1 MFIKV
6 HIAFPFFLVYNPPR
20 KESQVRSQE
29 GFSLATTYTA
39 KDITVLE
46 GLEPVRKRPAMY
58 IGSTDSRGLHHL
70 VWEML
75 DNAVDEALNG
85 YCTEIKVTIEKDGG
99 VTVTD
104 NGRGI
109 PVDIHPKT
117 KRPAIET
124 ILCTLHA
131 GGKFD
136 HTVYKSSG
144 GLHGVGASVVNA
156 LSEVFIATSRRD
168 GFEWTQE
175 FSRGKPKGSL
185 KKGKPTRAHGTSIY
199 FRPDPDIFSKTF
211 FNFKSITE
219 TAESKAFLNKG
230 LKITIEN
237 KVDAE
242 KAVTFQY
249 DNGIKD
255 YITRIVQGTQLVN
268 PEPFYFEKEDD
279 FRIECAFHWTIATDT
294 EIHSYANSINTSDGG
309 THEQAVKT
317 ALTKAV
323 RAYAERKNLIP
334 KNIKSIA
341 PEDVYEG
348 LYGIISLLVKNPQFQ
363 GQTKEKLNNPEI
375 SSPLETAVKTA
386 CEAYLLA
393 NPTMADAVV
402 KRVLLAA
409 EARLASR
416 AAKENVSRKLSS
428 LKLNLPGKL
437 ADCSS
442 SRVEDTELFIV
453 EGDSAGGSAK
463 MARDRKTQAVLAL
476 RGKILNVEQVASLE
490 KIQTN
495 IEIKNLLA
503 TLGCGVGQHFD
514 LGKLRY
520 NRVILMTDADVD
532 GAHISV
538 LLLTFIY
545 RYMPELI
552 NKGHVYLA
560 MPPLYKIEVGKEVH
574 YAMDEMEKEKLLAK
588 LNGKKFEVGRFKGL
602 GEMNPETLKE
612 TTMNP
617 KTRSLMKVQVVDH
630 KATSDVFERLMGK
643 DPKPRFIFIK
653 ERAEFAELDI

>member
-1 MFIKV
+1 M
-6 HIAFPFFLVYNPPR
+6 
-20 KESQVRSQE
+20 
-29 GFSLATTYTA
+29 ATTYTA

-58 IGSTDSRGLHHL
+58 IGSTDARGLHHL
-70 VWEML
+70 VWETL

-85 YCTEIKVTIEKDGG
+85 YCTAITLTLEKDGG
-99 VTVTD
+99 VTVVD

-136 HTVYKSSG
+136 HTAYKSSG

-156 LSEVFIATSRRD
+156 LAELFIATVWRD
-168 GFEWTQE
+168 GYEWIQE
-175 FSRGKPKGSL
+175 FSRGKPKGAL
-185 KKGKPTRAHGTSIY
+185 KKGKPTKAHGTRIY
-199 FRPDPDIFSKTF
+199 FRPDPDVFSKSH
-211 FNFKSITE
+211 FNYKTILE
-219 TAESKAFLNKG
+219 VAESKAFLNKG

-237 KVDAE
+237 TRDGE
-242 KAVTFQY
+242 KPVAFKY
-249 DNGIKD
+249 ENGIQD
-255 YITRIVQGTQLVN
+255 YIKRIVQGTTVVN
-268 PEPFYFEKEDD
+268 TDAFYYEKEDD
-279 FRIECAFHWTIATDT
+279 FKIECAIHWTIATDM

-309 THEQAVKT
+309 THELAVRSG
-317 ALTKAV
+317 LTKAV

-334 KNIKSIA
+334 KNLKTIA

-348 LYGIISLLVKNPQFQ
+348 LYGIVSVLIKNPQFQ

-375 SSPLETAVKTA
+375 SSPIESSIKNA
-386 CEAYLLA
+386 CEAYMLA
-393 NPTMADAVV
+393 NPTMADAIVR
-402 KRVLLAA
+402 RVLLAT

-416 AAKENVSRKLSS
+416 AAKDNVTRKLSS

-442 SRVEDTELFIV
+442 NKIEETELFIV

-463 MARDRKTQAVLAL
+463 MARDRKTQAVLSL

-490 KIQTN
+490 RIQQNT
-495 IEIKNLLA
+495 EIKNLLA
-503 TLGCGVGQHFD
+503 TLGCGVGAHFD
-514 LGKLRY
+514 LNKLRY
-520 NRVILMTDADVD
+520 QRVILMTDADVD

-545 RYMPELI
+545 RHMPDLI
-552 NKGHVYLA
+552 THGHVHLA
-560 MPPLYKIEVGKEVH
+560 MPPLYKIEAGKEVF
-574 YAMDEMEKEKLLAK
+574 YAMDEMEKEKVLAK
-588 LNGKKFEVGRFKGL
+588 LNGRKVEVGRFKGL

-630 KATSDVFERLMGK
+630 KATGDVFERLMGK
-643 DPKPRFIFIK
+643 DPKARFIFIK

>member
-1 MFIKV
+1 M
-6 HIAFPFFLVYNPPR
+6 
-20 KESQVRSQE
+20 
-29 GFSLATTYTA
+29 ATTYTA

-70 VWEML
+70 VWEVL

-85 YCTEIKVTIEKDGG
+85 YCTQINLVIEKDGG
-99 VTVTD
+99 VTIID

-117 KRPAIET
+117 KKPALET

-136 HTVYKSSG
+136 HIAYKSSG

-156 LSEVFIATSRRD
+156 LSEVFFVTVRRD

-175 FSRGKPKGSL
+175 FSRGKPKGGL
-185 KKGKPTRAHGTSIY
+185 KKGKPSRAHGTSIY
-199 FRPDPDIFSKTF
+199 FKPDPDVFSKTHY
-211 FNFKSITE
+211 NYKTILDVV
-219 TAESKAFLNKG
+219 ESKAFLNKG
-230 LKITIEN
+230 LKIIVEN
-237 KVDAE
+237 VRDGE
-242 KAVTFQY
+242 KPVSFRY

-255 YITRIVQGTQLVN
+255 YISRIVQGVQLVN

-279 FRIECAFHWTIATDT
+279 FKIECAVHWTTATDT
-294 EIHSYANSINTSDGG
+294 EIRSFANSIGTSDGG
-309 THEQAVKT
+309 THEQALKS

-323 RAYAERKNLIP
+323 RAYAERKNMIP
-334 KNIKSIA
+334 KNIKALA

-348 LYGIISLLVKNPQFQ
+348 LYGIVSVLVKNPQFQ

-375 SSPLETAVKTA
+375 SSPIETSVKNA

-393 NPTMADAVV
+393 NPTMSEAVV

-416 AAKENVSRKLSS
+416 AAKDSVTRKLSS

-437 ADCSS
+437 SDCSS
-442 SRVEDTELFIV
+442 NRVEDTELFIV

-463 MARDRKTQAVLAL
+463 MARDRKTQAVLSL

-490 KIQTN
+490 KIQAN
-495 IEIKNLLA
+495 NEIKNLLA

-514 LGKLRY
+514 INKLRY
-520 NRVILMTDADVD
+520 NRIILMTDADVD

-552 NKGHVYLA
+552 NRGHVYLA
-560 MPPLYKIEVGKEVH
+560 MPPLYKIEAGKEVI
-574 YAMDEMEKEKLLAK
+574 YAMDEMEKEKILAK
-588 LNGKKFEVGRFKGL
+588 LNGKKYEVGRFKGL
-602 GEMNPETLKE
+602 GEMNPETLNE

-617 KTRSLMKVQVVDH
+617 KTRTLMKVLVVDH
-630 KATSDVFERLMGK
+630 KATGDVFERLMGK
-643 DPKPRFIFIK
+643 DPKARFVFIK
-653 ERAEFAELDI
+653 ERAEFAEIDI

>member
-1 MFIKV
+1 MSVAK
-6 HIAFPFFLVYNPPR
+6 
-20 KESQVRSQE
+20 
-29 GFSLATTYTA
+29 TYTA

-58 IGSTDSRGLHHL
+58 IGSTDVRGLHHL
-70 VWEML
+70 AWEVL

-85 YCTEIKVTIEKDGG
+85 FCTDIKMVIENDGG
-99 VTVTD
+99 ITVTD

-136 HTVYKSSG
+136 HGAYKSSG

-156 LSEVFIATSRRD
+156 LSEVFIATVWRD
-168 GFEWTQE
+168 GYEWAQE
-175 FSRGKPKGSL
+175 FSRGKPKGNL
-185 KKGKPTRAHGTSIY
+185 KKGKPSKAHGTEIY
-199 FRPDPDIFSKTF
+199 FKPDSAIFSKTHY
-211 FNFKSITE
+211 NFKTIVGV
-219 TAESKAFLNKG
+219 AESKAFLNKG
-230 LKITIEN
+230 LKITVAD
-237 KVDAE
+237 KLGDE
-242 KAVTFQY
+242 KAVTFKY
-249 DNGIKD
+249 ENGIKD
-255 YITRIVQGTQLVN
+255 YIARIVQGVSLVN
-268 PEPFYFEKEDD
+268 PEPFYFEKEDE
-279 FRIECAFHWTIATDT
+279 FKVECAMHWTTATDT
-294 EIHSYANSINTSDGG
+294 EIHSYANSINTTDGG
-309 THEQAVKT
+309 THELAVRSG
-317 ALTKAV
+317 LTKAV

-334 KNIKSIA
+334 KNIKAIA

-348 LYGIISLLVKNPQFQ
+348 LYGIVSVLIKNPQFQ

-375 SSPLETAVKTA
+375 SSPIESSVKNG

-416 AAKENVSRKLSS
+416 AAKDSVTRKLSS

-442 SRVEDTELFIV
+442 NKVEDTELFIV

-463 MARDRKTQAVLAL
+463 MARDRKTQAVLSL

-490 KIQTN
+490 RIQAN
-495 IEIKNLLA
+495 NEIKNLLA
-503 TLGCGVGQHFD
+503 TLGCGVGQHMD
-514 LGKLRY
+514 VNKLRY
-520 NRVILMTDADVD
+520 GRVILMTDADVD

-552 NKGHVYLA
+552 NKGHVFLA
-560 MPPLYKIEVGKEVH
+560 MPPLYRIEAGKEVF
-574 YAMDEMEKEKLLAK
+574 YAMDEMEKEKILAK
-588 LNGKKFEVGRFKGL
+588 LNGRKYDVGRFKGL

-617 KTRSLMKVQVVDH
+617 KSRSLMKVQVLDH
-630 KATSDVFERLMGK
+630 KATNDVFERLMGK
-643 DPKPRFIFIK
+643 DPKPRFLFIK

>member
-1 MFIKV
+1 M
-6 HIAFPFFLVYNPPR
+6 AA
-20 KESQVRSQE
+20 S
-29 GFSLATTYTA
+29 YTA

-58 IGSTDSRGLHHL
+58 IGTTDVRGLHHL
-70 VWEML
+70 VWEVL

-85 YCTEIKVTIEKDGG
+85 YCTSITLRIEKDGG

-136 HTVYKSSG
+136 HTAYKSSG

-156 LSEVFIATSRRD
+156 LAETFVATVWRD
-168 GFEWTQE
+168 GFEWSQE
-175 FSRGKPKGSL
+175 FSRGKPLGGL
-185 KKGKPTRAHGTSIY
+185 KKGKPTKMHGTQIY
-199 FRPDPDIFSKTF
+199 FRPDPEVFSKTI
-211 FNFKSITE
+211 FNYKTILEVS
-219 TAESKAFLNKG
+219 ESKAFLNKG

-237 KVDAE
+237 ARDGE
-242 KAVTFQY
+242 EPVTFKY
-249 DNGIKD
+249 DNGIQD
-255 YITRIVQGTQLVN
+255 YIKRIVQGTTVVN
-268 PEPFYFEKEDD
+268 PEPFYFEKEDE
-279 FRIECAFHWTIATDT
+279 FKIECAVHWTIATDM

-309 THEQAVKT
+309 THEISVRSG
-317 ALTKAV
+317 LTKAV
-323 RAYAERKNLIP
+323 RAYAERKNLVP
-334 KNIKSIA
+334 KNIKTIA

-348 LYGIISLLVKNPQFQ
+348 LYGIVSVLVKNPQFQ
-363 GQTKEKLNNPEI
+363 GQTKEKLNNPDI
-375 SSPLETAVKTA
+375 SSPIENSIKNA
-386 CEAYLLA
+386 CEAWLLA

-416 AAKENVSRKLSS
+416 AAKDNVTRKLSS

-442 SRVEDTELFIV
+442 NKVEETELFIV

-463 MARDRKTQAVLAL
+463 MARDRKTQAVLSL

-490 KIQTN
+490 KIQAN
-495 IEIKNLLA
+495 NEIKNLLA
-503 TLGCGVGQHFD
+503 TLGCGVGAHFD
-514 LGKLRY
+514 INKLRY
-520 NRVILMTDADVD
+520 HRVILMTDADVD

-552 NKGHVYLA
+552 NHGHVYLA
-560 MPPLYKIEVGKEVH
+560 MPPLFKIEAGKEVY
-574 YAMDEMEKEKLLAK
+574 YAMDEMEKEKILSK
-588 LNGKKFEVGRFKGL
+588 LNGKKYEVGRFKGL

-612 TTMNP
+612 TTMSP
-617 KTRSLMKVQVVDH
+617 KTRTLMRVQVMDH
-630 KATSDVFERLMGK
+630 KATGDVFERLMGK
-643 DPKPRFIFIK
+643 DPKARFIFIQ

>member
-1 MFIKV
+1 M
-6 HIAFPFFLVYNPPR
+6 A
-20 KESQVRSQE
+20 
-29 GFSLATTYTA
+29 GTYTA

-58 IGSTDSRGLHHL
+58 IGSTDAAGLHHL
-70 VWEML
+70 VWEVL

-85 YCTEIKVTIEKDGG
+85 YCTEISISLEKDGG
-99 VTVTD
+99 VTITD

-136 HTVYKSSG
+136 HTAYKSSG

-156 LSEVFIATSRRD
+156 LSEVFVATVWRD

-175 FSRGKPKGSL
+175 FSRGIPKAGL
-185 KKGKPTRAHGTSIY
+185 KKGRPTKAHGTAIY
-199 FRPDPDIFSKTF
+199 FRPDPQIFSKTH
-211 FNFKSITE
+211 FNYKTILQV
-219 TAESKAFLNKG
+219 AESKAFLNKG
-230 LKITIEN
+230 LKIIVQNNRDGEGP
-237 KVDAE
+237 
-242 KAVTFQY
+242 VTFKY
-249 DNGIKD
+249 DNGIQD
-255 YITRIVQGTQLVN
+255 YIKRIVESAKLVN
-268 PEPFYFEKEDD
+268 QEPFYFEKEED
-279 FRIECAFHWTIATDT
+279 FKIECAVHWTTSTDT
-294 EIHSYANSINTSDGG
+294 EIRSYANSINTLGGG
-309 THEQAVKT
+309 THELAVKA

-323 RAYAERKNLIP
+323 RSYAERKNLIP
-334 KNIKSIA
+334 KNIKNIA

-348 LYGIISLLVKNPQFQ
+348 LYGIVSVLVKNPQFQ

-375 SSPLETAVKTA
+375 ASPIETAVKNA
-386 CEAYLLA
+386 CEAWLLA
-393 NPTMADAVV
+393 NPTMADGVV

-416 AAKENVSRKLSS
+416 AAKESVVRKLST

-442 SRVEDTELFIV
+442 SRVDDTELFIV

-463 MARDRKTQAVLAL
+463 MARDRKTQAVLSL
-476 RGKILNVEQVASLE
+476 RGKILNVEQVASLDR
-490 KIQTN
+490 IQSN
-495 IEIKNLLA
+495 NEIKNLLA
-503 TLGCGVGQHFD
+503 TLGCGVGQHFNI
-514 LGKLRY
+514 GRLRY
-520 NRVILMTDADVD
+520 GRVILMTDADVD

-545 RYMPELI
+545 RHMPELI
-552 NKGHVYLA
+552 NQGKVFLA
-560 MPPLYKIEVGKEVH
+560 MPPLYKIEAGKDVF
-574 YAMDEMEKEKLLAK
+574 YAMDEMEKEKILAK
-588 LNGKKFEVGRFKGL
+588 LNGRKYEVSRFKGL
-602 GEMNPETLKE
+602 GEMSPETLKE
-612 TTMNP
+612 TTMDP
-617 KTRSLMKVQVVDH
+617 KTRTLLKVQVVDH
-630 KATSDVFERLMGK
+630 KATGETFEKLMGK
-643 DPKPRFIFIK
+643 DPKARFVFIK

>member
-1 MFIKV
+1 
-6 HIAFPFFLVYNPPR
+6 
-20 KESQVRSQE
+20 
-29 GFSLATTYTA
+29 
-39 KDITVLE
+39 
-46 GLEPVRKRPAMY
+46 MY
-58 IGSTDSRGLHHL
+58 IGSTDVRGLHHL
-70 VWEML
+70 VWEVL
-75 DNAVDEALNG
+75 DNSVDEALNG
-85 YCTEIKVTIEKDGG
+85 YCTEIKLTIEKDGG
-99 VTVTD
+99 VTVVD

-109 PVDIHPKT
+109 PVDTHPKT

-136 HTVYKSSG
+136 HAVYKSSG

-156 LSEVFIATSRRD
+156 LSEVFVATVWRD
-168 GFEWTQE
+168 GFEWVQE
-175 FSRGKPKGSL
+175 FSRGKTKGSL
-185 KKGKPTRAHGTSIY
+185 KKGKPTRAHGTQIY
-199 FRPDPDIFSKTF
+199 FRPDPEIFSKTG
-211 FNFKSITE
+211 FNYKDILAVS
-219 TAESKAFLNKG
+219 ESKAFLNKG
-230 LKITIEN
+230 LRITIEN
-237 KVDAE
+237 LREGE
-242 KAVTFQY
+242 KPVTFKY
-249 DNGIKD
+249 DNGIQD
-255 YITRIVQGTQLVN
+255 YIKRIVSGTTVVN
-268 PEPFYFEKEDD
+268 PDPFYFEKEDD
-279 FRIECAFHWTIATDT
+279 FKIECAVHWTLATDM

-309 THEQAVKT
+309 THELAVRSG
-317 ALTKAV
+317 LTKAV
-323 RAYAERKNLIP
+323 RAYAERKGLIP

-348 LYGIISLLVKNPQFQ
+348 LYGIVSVLIKNPQFQ

-375 SSPLETAVKTA
+375 SSPIEGSVKNA

-416 AAKENVSRKLSS
+416 AAKENVIRKLSS

-442 SRVEDTELFIV
+442 NKVEETELFIV

-463 MARDRKTQAVLAL
+463 MARDRKTQAVLSL

-495 IEIKNLLA
+495 NEIKNLLA
-503 TLGCGVGQHFD
+503 TLGCGVGDHLD
-514 LGKLRY
+514 ITRLRY
-520 NRVILMTDADVD
+520 SRIILMTDADVD

-545 RYMPELI
+545 RYIPELI
-552 NKGHVYLA
+552 AHGHIYLA
-560 MPPLYKIEVGKEVH
+560 MPPLYKIEVGKEVL
-574 YAMDEMEKEKLLAK
+574 YAMDEMEKEKILAK

-630 KATSDVFERLMGK
+630 KATDDVFDRLMGK
-643 DPKPRFIFIK
+643 DPKARFVFIK

>member
-1 MFIKV
+1 M
-6 HIAFPFFLVYNPPR
+6 A
-20 KESQVRSQE
+20 S
-29 GFSLATTYTA
+29 TYTA

-375 SSPLETAVKTA
+375 SSPLETAVKNA

-416 AAKENVSRKLSS
+416 AAKENVTRKLSS

-495 IEIKNLLA
+495 NEIKNLLA

-514 LGKLRY
+514 LCRLRY

-560 MPPLYKIEVGKEVH
+560 MPPLYKIEVGKQVH

-643 DPKPRFIFIK
+643 DPKARFVFIK

>member
-1 MFIKV
+1 M
-6 HIAFPFFLVYNPPR
+6 A
-20 KESQVRSQE
+20 
-29 GFSLATTYTA
+29 ATYTA

-70 VWEML
+70 VWEVL

-85 YCTEIKVTIEKDGG
+85 YCTAIMLRIEKDGG

-136 HTVYKSSG
+136 HTAYRSSG

-156 LSEVFIATSRRD
+156 LSEIFAAKVWRD
-168 GFEWTQE
+168 GYEWTQD
-175 FSRGKPKGSL
+175 FSRGKPKGNL
-185 KKGKPTRAHGTSIY
+185 KKGKPTKAHGTEIY
-199 FRPDPDIFSKTF
+199 FKPDTDIFSKTT
-211 FNFKSITE
+211 FNAKTILDVT
-219 TAESKAFLNKG
+219 ESKAFLNKG

-237 KVDAE
+237 ARDGE
-242 KAVTFQY
+242 KPVTFKY
-249 DNGIKD
+249 DNGIQD
-255 YITRIVQGTQLVN
+255 YIKRIVAGTTVVN
-268 PEPFYFEKEDD
+268 AEPFYLEKEDD
-279 FRIECAFHWTIATDT
+279 DFKIECAVHWTLATDM

-309 THEQAVKT
+309 THEMAVRSG
-317 ALTKAV
+317 LTKAV

-334 KNIKSIA
+334 KNIKTIA

-348 LYGIISLLVKNPQFQ
+348 LYGIVSILVKNPQFQ

-375 SSPLETAVKTA
+375 STPIENSVKNA
-386 CEAYLLA
+386 SEAYLLA
-393 NPTMADAVV
+393 TPTMADAVV

-409 EARLASR
+409 EARMASR
-416 AAKENVSRKLSS
+416 AAKDNVTRKLSS

-442 SRVEDTELFIV
+442 NKVEESELFIV

-463 MARDRKTQAVLAL
+463 MARDRKTQAVLSL

-490 KIQTN
+490 RIQSN
-495 IEIKNLLA
+495 NEIKNLLA
-503 TLGCGVGQHFD
+503 TLGCGVGAHFD
-514 LGKLRY
+514 LAKLRY

-552 NKGHVYLA
+552 NKGHVFLA
-560 MPPLYKIEVGKEVH
+560 MPPLYRIEAGKEVF
-574 YAMDEMEKEKLLAK
+574 YAMDEMEKDKILAK
-588 LNGKKFEVGRFKGL
+588 LNGRKYDVGRFKGL
-602 GEMNPETLKE
+602 GEMNPETLKL

-617 KTRSLMKVQVVDH
+617 KTRSLMKVQVLDH
-630 KATSDVFERLMGK
+630 KATGDTFDRLMGK
-643 DPKPRFIFIK
+643 DPKARFKFIQ
-653 ERAEFAELDI
+653 ERAEYAELDI

>member
-1 MFIKV
+1 
-6 HIAFPFFLVYNPPR
+6 
-20 KESQVRSQE
+20 
-29 GFSLATTYTA
+29 
-39 KDITVLE
+39 
-46 GLEPVRKRPAMY
+46 MY
-58 IGSTDSRGLHHL
+58 IGSTDVRGLHHL
-70 VWEML
+70 VWEVL

-85 YCTEIKVTIEKDGG
+85 YCTEIKLTIEKDGG
-99 VTVTD
+99 VTVVD

-117 KRPAIET
+117 RKPAIET

-156 LSEVFIATSRRD
+156 LSEVFVATVWRD

-175 FSRGKPKGSL
+175 FSRGKEKGSL
-185 KKGKPTRAHGTSIY
+185 KKGKPTRAHGTQIY
-199 FRPDPDIFSKTF
+199 FRADPEIFSKTGV
-211 FNFKSITE
+211 NYKNILDVS
-219 TAESKAFLNKG
+219 ESKAFLNKG
-230 LKITIEN
+230 LRITIEN
-237 KVDAE
+237 MRDGE
-242 KAVTFQY
+242 KPVTFKY
-249 DNGIKD
+249 DNGIQD
-255 YITRIVQGTQLVN
+255 YIKRIVSGTTVVN
-268 PEPFYFEKEDD
+268 PDPFYFEKEDD
-279 FRIECAFHWTIATDT
+279 FKIECAVHWTLATDM
-294 EIHSYANSINTSDGG
+294 EVHSYANSINTSDGG
-309 THEQAVKT
+309 THELAVRSG
-317 ALTKAV
+317 LTKAV
-323 RAYAERKNLIP
+323 RAYAERKSLIP
-334 KNIKSIA
+334 KNIKTIA

-348 LYGIISLLVKNPQFQ
+348 LYGIVSVLIKNPQFQ

-375 SSPLETAVKTA
+375 SSPIEASVKTA

-416 AAKENVSRKLSS
+416 AAKENVTRKLSS

-442 SRVEDTELFIV
+442 NKVEETELFIV

-463 MARDRKTQAVLAL
+463 MARDRKTQAVLSL

-495 IEIKNLLA
+495 NEIKNLLA
-503 TLGCGVGQHFD
+503 TLGCGVGDHFD
-514 LGKLRY
+514 LTRLRY
-520 NRVILMTDADVD
+520 SRIILMTDADVD

-552 NKGHVYLA
+552 AHGHIYLA
-560 MPPLYKIEVGKEVH
+560 MPPLYKIEAGKEVF
-574 YAMDEMEKEKLLAK
+574 YAMDEMEKEKILAK
-588 LNGKKFEVGRFKGL
+588 LNGKKYEVGRFKGL
-602 GEMNPETLKE
+602 GEMNPETLKD

-617 KTRSLMKVQVVDH
+617 KTRSIMKVQVVDH
-630 KATSDVFERLMGK
+630 KATGDVFERLMGK
-643 DPKPRFIFIK
+643 DPKARFIFIK

>member
-1 MFIKV
+1 
-6 HIAFPFFLVYNPPR
+6 
-20 KESQVRSQE
+20 
-29 GFSLATTYTA
+29 LAATYTA

-58 IGSTDSRGLHHL
+58 IGSTDVRGLHHL
-70 VWEML
+70 VWETL

-85 YCTEIKVTIEKDGG
+85 YCTQITLTLEKDGG
-99 VTVTD
+99 VTVVD

-156 LSEVFIATSRRD
+156 LSEIFIATVRRD
-168 GFEWTQE
+168 GYEWTQE
-175 FSRGKPKGSL
+175 FSRGKPKGNL
-185 KKGKPTRAHGTSIY
+185 KKGTPTKAHGTRIY
-199 FRPDPDIFSKTF
+199 FRPDPEIFAKTGFNYKDILEVS
-211 FNFKSITE
+211 
-219 TAESKAFLNKG
+219 ESKAFLNKG
-230 LKITIEN
+230 LTITIVN
-237 KVDAE
+237 AHDGE
-242 KAVTFQY
+242 KPVTFKY
-249 DNGIKD
+249 DNGIQD
-255 YITRIVQGTQLVN
+255 YIKRIVSGTTVVN
-268 PEPFYFEKEDD
+268 PSPFYFEKEDD
-279 FRIECAFHWTIATDT
+279 FKIECAMHWTIATDM

-309 THEQAVKT
+309 THEMAVR
-317 ALTKAV
+317 AGLTRAV
-323 RAYAERKNLIP
+323 RAYAERKSLIP
-334 KNIKSIA
+334 KNIKTIA
-341 PEDVYEG
+341 SEDVYEG
-348 LYGIISLLVKNPQFQ
+348 LYGIVSVLIKNPQFQ

-375 SSPLETAVKTA
+375 SSPIEASVKTA

-402 KRVLLAA
+402 NRVLLAA
-409 EARLASR
+409 EARMASR
-416 AAKENVSRKLSS
+416 AAKDNVTRKLSS

-442 SRVEDTELFIV
+442 NKVEDTELFIV

-463 MARDRKTQAVLAL
+463 MARDRKTQAVLSL

-490 KIQTN
+490 RIQQN
-495 IEIKNLLA
+495 NEIKNLLA
-503 TLGCGVGQHFD
+503 TLGCGVGERFD
-514 LGKLRY
+514 RNKLRY

-552 NKGHVYLA
+552 NHGHVYLA
-560 MPPLYKIEVGKEVH
+560 MPPLFRIEAGKEVF
-574 YAMDEMEKEKLLAK
+574 YAMDELEKEKVLAK
-588 LNGKKFEVGRFKGL
+588 LNGKKYEVGRFKGL

-617 KTRSLMKVQVVDH
+617 KTRTLMRVQVLDH
-630 KATSDVFERLMGK
+630 KATDDVFERLMGK
-643 DPKPRFIFIK
+643 DPKARFTFIQ
-653 ERAEFAELDI
+653 ERAEYAELDI

>member
-1 MFIKV
+1 M
-6 HIAFPFFLVYNPPR
+6 A
-20 KESQVRSQE
+20 
-29 GFSLATTYTA
+29 ATYTA

-58 IGSTDSRGLHHL
+58 IGSTDVRGLHHL
-70 VWEML
+70 VWETL

-85 YCTEIKVTIEKDGG
+85 YCTQITLTIEKDGG
-99 VTVTD
+99 VTVVD

-136 HTVYKSSG
+136 HTAYRSSG

-156 LSEVFIATSRRD
+156 LSEIFIATVWRD
-168 GFEWTQE
+168 GYEWTQE
-175 FSRGKPKGSL
+175 FSRGKPKGNL
-185 KKGKPTRAHGTSIY
+185 KKGTPTKAHGTQIY
-199 FRPDPDIFSKTF
+199 FRPDPEIFAKTT
-211 FNFKSITE
+211 FNYKNILDVS
-219 TAESKAFLNKG
+219 ESKAFLNKG

-237 KVDAE
+237 PRDKEAP
-242 KAVTFQY
+242 VTFKY
-249 DNGIKD
+249 DNGIQD
-255 YITRIVQGTQLVN
+255 YIKRIVSGTTVVN
-268 PEPFYFEKEDD
+268 PDPFYFEKQDDD
-279 FRIECAFHWTIATDT
+279 FKIECAMHWTIATDM

-309 THEQAVKT
+309 THEMAVR
-317 ALTKAV
+317 AGLTKAV

-334 KNIKSIA
+334 KNIKTIA
-341 PEDVYEG
+341 SEDVYEG
-348 LYGIISLLVKNPQFQ
+348 LYGIVSVLIKNPQFQ

-375 SSPLETAVKTA
+375 SSPIEASVKTA

-402 KRVLLAA
+402 NRVLLAA
-409 EARLASR
+409 EARMASR
-416 AAKENVSRKLSS
+416 AAKDNVTRKLSS

-442 SRVEDTELFIV
+442 NKVEDTELFIV

-463 MARDRKTQAVLAL
+463 MARDRKTQAVLSL

-490 KIQTN
+490 RIQQN
-495 IEIKNLLA
+495 NEIKNLLA
-503 TLGCGVGQHFD
+503 TLGCGVEPHFD
-514 LGKLRY
+514 LNRLRY
-520 NRVILMTDADVD
+520 GRIILMTDADVD

-552 NKGHVYLA
+552 NHGHVYLA
-560 MPPLYKIEVGKEVH
+560 MPPLFRIEAGKEVF
-574 YAMDEMEKEKLLAK
+574 YAMDEMEKEKILAK
-588 LNGKKFEVGRFKGL
+588 LNGKKYEVGRFKGL

-617 KTRSLMKVQVVDH
+617 KTRTLMRVQVLDH
-630 KATSDVFERLMGK
+630 KATGDVFERLMGK
-643 DPKPRFIFIK
+643 DPKARFTFIQ
-653 ERAEFAELDI
+653 ERAEYAELDF

>member
-1 MFIKV
+1 
-6 HIAFPFFLVYNPPR
+6 L
-20 KESQVRSQE
+20 S
-29 GFSLATTYTA
+29 TTYTA
-39 KDITVLE
+39 KDIIVLE

-58 IGSTDSRGLHHL
+58 VGSTDVRGLHHL
-70 VWEML
+70 VWETL

-85 YCTEIKVTIEKDGG
+85 FCTAITLRIEKDGG

-156 LSEVFIATSRRD
+156 LSEVFVATVWRD
-168 GFEWTQE
+168 GYEWIQE
-175 FSRGKPKGSL
+175 FARGKPKSNL
-185 KKGKPTRAHGTSIY
+185 KKGKPTRAHGTQIY
-199 FRPDPDIFSKTF
+199 FRPDPDIFSKTSV
-211 FNFKSITE
+211 NYKTILDV
-219 TAESKAFLNKG
+219 AESKAFLNKG
-230 LKITIEN
+230 LKVTIEN
-237 KVDAE
+237 FRDKE
-242 KAVTFQY
+242 KPVTFKY
-249 DNGIKD
+249 ENGIQD
-255 YITRIVQGTQLVN
+255 YIKRIVEGIQLVN
-268 PEPFYFEKEDD
+268 SEPFYLDKEDD
-279 FRIECAFHWTIATDT
+279 FRIECAIHWTTSTET

-309 THEQAVKT
+309 THELAVRQG
-317 ALTKAV
+317 LTKAV
-323 RAYAERKNLIP
+323 RAYAERKNLVP
-334 KNIKSIA
+334 KNIKAITA
-341 PEDVYEG
+341 EDVYEG
-348 LYGIISLLVKNPQFQ
+348 LYGIISVLVKNPQFQ

-375 SSPLETAVKTA
+375 TAPIDGAIKNS

-402 KRVLLAA
+402 NRVLLAA

-416 AAKENVSRKLSS
+416 AAKESVARKLSS

-442 SRVEDTELFIV
+442 NKVEETELFIV

-463 MARDRKTQAVLAL
+463 MARDRKTQAVLSL

-490 KIQTN
+490 KIQSN
-495 IEIKNLLA
+495 NEIKNLLA
-503 TLGCGVGQHFD
+503 TLGCGVSQHFD
-514 LGKLRY
+514 LNKLRY
-520 NRVILMTDADVD
+520 SRVILMTDADVD

-552 NKGHVYLA
+552 NHGHVYLA
-560 MPPLYKIEVGKEVH
+560 MPPLFKIEVGKEVF
-574 YAMDEMEKEKLLAK
+574 YAMDEREKEKILEK
-588 LNGKKFEVGRFKGL
+588 LHNKKYDVGRFKGL

-617 KTRSLMKVQVVDH
+617 KTRTLMKVQVLDH
-630 KATSDVFERLMGK
+630 KATGAVFERLMGK
-643 DPKPRFIFIK
+643 DPKARFVFIK